1 MGIWDKITGQF
12 IDVIEWLDNTRDT
25 IVYRFDRKD
34 NEIKYGAQLIV
45 RESQTAVFINE
56 GQLADVY
63 PPGTHTLTTQ
73 NMPIMTTLKSWK
85 FGFNS
90 PFKAEVYFVNT
101 RVFNDMKWGT
111 KNPIML
117 RDAEFGPIRI
127 RAFGGYTFKVVDAAK
142 FLKELAGTNAEF
154 YTEDI
159 AEHLRNEIVTR
170 FTDIVG
176 ESKIPVLDM
185 AANYNEFS
193 NFVKEKMSA
202 GLLEEYGIQIQKV
215 LIENISLPPEVE
227 KVLDQR
233 SSMGIL
239 GDLNKFTQF
248 QTANAIGNMNNGGS
262 GNMAE
267 GMGMGM
273 GFGMANQ
280 MMNQMQQNQM
290 NQQNQQ
296 NNQPNNLTP
305 PPPPPV
311 LQFFVS
317 VNGQQ
322 TGAFTMQQLGQMVQT
337 GQLTQQTYV
346 WKQGMA
352 AWAFANQVPELQS
365 LFQTMPPPPPPMA

>member
-1 MGIWDKITGQF
+1 MSIWDKIKGQL

-25 IVYRFDRKD
+25 IVFRFERQG

-63 PPGTHTLTTQ
+63 PPGTYTLTTQ
-73 NMPIMTTLKSWK
+73 NMPILTTLKSWK

-117 RDAEFGPIRI
+117 RDPEFGPIRI
-127 RAFGGYTFKVVDAAK
+127 RAFGGYTFKVADAGK
-142 FLKELAGTNAEF
+142 FLRELAGTNAEF

-159 AEHLRNEIVTR
+159 GEHLRNEVVTR

-193 NFVKEKMSA
+193 AYVKEKIA
-202 GLLEEYGIQIQKV
+202 PGLLEEYGIQIQKV

-233 SSMGIL
+233 TSMGIL
-239 GDLNKFTQF
+239 GNMGQFTQY
-248 QTANAIGNMNNGGS
+248 QMANALGNAANNPSGGL
-262 GNMAE
+262 GE
-267 GMGMGM
+267 GMGLGM
-273 GFGMANQ
+273 GVGMVQN
-280 MMNQMQQNQM
+280 MMNQMNQM
-290 NQQNQQ
+290 NQVNQQ
-296 NNQPNNLTP
+296 NTP
-305 PPPPPV
+305 PPPPQMV
-311 LQFFVS
+311 QYFVS

-322 TGAFTMQQLGQMVQT
+322 TGPFGMPQLQQMVQM

-352 AWAFANQVPELQS
+352 GWAFANQVPELAS
-365 LFQTMPPPPPPMA
+365 LFGAVPPPPPPPMA

>member
-1 MGIWDKITGQF
+1 MSFFSKLTGQF
-12 IDVIEWLDNTRDT
+12 VDVIEWLDNTRDT
-25 IVYRFDRKD
+25 IVFRFERQG

-63 PPGTHTLTTQ
+63 PPGTYTLTTQ
-73 NMPIMTTLKSWK
+73 NMPLLTSLKSWK
-85 FGFNS
+85 YGFNS

-111 KNPIML
+111 KNPIMM
-117 RDAEFGPIRI
+117 RDAEFGAVRI
-127 RAFGGYTFKVVDAAK
+127 RAFGGYTFKVVDAGK
-142 FLKELAGTNAEF
+142 FLRELAGTNAEF
-154 YTEDI
+154 YTDDI

-170 FTDIVG
+170 FTDIAA
-176 ESKIPVLDM
+176 ESKIAVLDM

-193 NFVKEKMSA
+193 GYVKEKISA

-239 GDLNKFTQF
+239 GNLNQYTQF
-248 QTANAIGNMNNGGS
+248 QTANAIGNSQGGVINES
-262 GNMAE
+262 
-267 GMGMGM
+267 MGMGL
-273 GFGMANQ
+273 GLGLANQ
-280 MMNQMQQNQM
+280 MMNQM
-290 NQQNQQ
+290 NQQHQQ
-296 NNQPNNLTP
+296 TNNMQP
-305 PPPPPV
+305 PPLPPV
-311 LQFFVS
+311 LQYFVA

-322 TGAFTMQQLGQMVQT
+322 TGPFTMQQLSQMIQA
-337 GQLTQQTYV
+337 GQLTQQTQV

-352 AWAFANQVPELQS
+352 AWALAGQVPDFAN
-365 LFQTMPPPPPPMA
+365 LFGAVPPPLPPV

>member
-12 IDVIEWLDNTRDT
+12 IDVIEWLDNSRDT

-63 PPGTHTLTTQ
+63 PPGTHTLSTQ
-73 NMPIMTTLKSWK
+73 NMPILTTLESWK

-111 KNPIML
+111 KNPIMI

-127 RAFGGYTFKVVDAAK
+127 RAFGGYTFKVVDAGK
-142 FLKELAGTNAEF
+142 FLKELAGTNSEF
-154 YTEDI
+154 YTDDI
-159 AEHLRNEIVTR
+159 AEHLRTEVVTR
-170 FTDIVG
+170 FTDIIG

-193 NFVKEKMSA
+193 NFIKEKTA
-202 GLLEEYGIQIQKV
+202 PGLLEEYGIQIQKV

-239 GDLNKFTQF
+239 GNLDQFTKF

-262 GNMAE
+262 GAMSE
-267 GMGMGM
+267 GMGMGL

-280 MMNQMQQNQM
+280 MANQM
-290 NQQNQQ
+290 NQQNQV
-296 NNQPNNLTP
+296 NNMP
-305 PPPPPV
+305 PPPPPMS
-311 LQFFVS
+311 QYFVS

-322 TGAFTMQQLGQMVQT
+322 TGAFSMQQLAQMVQN
-337 GQLTQQTYV
+337 GQLTQQSYV

-352 AWAFANQVPELQS
+352 AWAFVNQVPELMP
-365 LFQTMPPPPPPMA
+365 LFQAMPPPPPPMA

>member
-25 IVYRFDRKD
+25 IVYRYDRKD
-34 NEIKYGAQLIV
+34 NEIKYGAQLVV

-73 NMPIMTTLKSWK
+73 NMPILTTLKSWK

-127 RAFGGYTFKVVDAAK
+127 RAFGGYTFKVVDASK

-193 NFVKEKMSA
+193 NFVKEKISA

-239 GDLNKFTQF
+239 GNLDQFTKF

-262 GNMAE
+262 GNMSE
-267 GMGMGM
+267 GMGMGL

-280 MMNQMQQNQM
+280 MMNQM

-296 NNQPNNLTP
+296 NNQNNQQNNQNMP
-305 PPPPPV
+305 PPPPPMS
-311 LQFFVS
+311 QYFVS

-322 TGAFTMQQLGQMVQT
+322 TGAFSMQQLAQMVQA
-337 GQLTQQTYV
+337 GQLTQQSHV

-352 AWAFANQVPELQS
+352 AWLTAKEVPEVMN
-365 LFQTMPPPPPPMA
+365 LFHAMPPPPPPMS

>member
-1 MGIWDKITGQF
+1 MSIWNKITSQF
-12 IDVIEWLDNTRDT
+12 VDVIEWLDSTRDT

-63 PPGTHTLTTQ
+63 PPGTYTLTTQ
-73 NMPIMTTLKSWK
+73 NMPILTTLKSWK

-101 RVFNDMKWGT
+101 RVFSDLKWGT

-117 RDAEFGPIRI
+117 RDAEFGMVRI
-127 RAFGGYTFKVVDAAK
+127 RAFGGYTFKIVDAGK
-142 FLKELAGTNAEF
+142 FLKEMSGTNAEF
-154 YTEDI
+154 YTDDI

-193 NFVKEKMSA
+193 AFAKEKIA
-202 GLLEEYGIQIQKV
+202 PGLLEEYGLQIQKI

-227 KVLDQR
+227 KVFDQR

-239 GDLNKFTQF
+239 GNLNQFTQF
-248 QTANAIGNMNNGGS
+248 QMANAIGNAGTGGNT
-262 GNMAE
+262 GGMVD

-273 GFGMANQ
+273 GMGMANQ
-280 MMNQMQQNQM
+280 MMNQMNQM
-290 NQQNQQ
+290 NQQNQM
-296 NNQPNNLTP
+296 NNP
-305 PPPPPV
+305 PPPPPIT
-311 LQFFVS
+311 QYFVA

-322 TGAFTMQQLGQMVQT
+322 TGPFGMQQLAQMAQN
-337 GQLTQQTYV
+337 GQLTQQSHV

-352 AWAFANQVPELQS
+352 AWAAVSQVPELVS
-365 LFQTMPPPPPPMA
+365 LFQPTMPPPPPPPMA

>member
-1 MGIWDKITGQF
+1 MSFFSKLTGQF

-25 IVYRFDRKD
+25 IVFRFERQG
-34 NEIKYGAQLIV
+34 NEIKYGAQLVV

-56 GQLADVY
+56 GQLADVF

-73 NMPIMTTLKSWK
+73 NMPLLTSLKSWK

-111 KNPIML
+111 KNPIMI

-170 FTDIVG
+170 FTDIIG

-193 NFVKEKMSA
+193 GYVKEKIGA

-239 GDLNKFTQF
+239 GNLNQYTQF
-248 QTANAIGNMNNGGS
+248 QTANAIGNSQGGALNES
-262 GNMAE
+262 
-267 GMGMGM
+267 MGMGL

-280 MMNQMQQNQM
+280 MINQM
-290 NQQNQQ
+290 NQQQQVNQQ
-296 NNQPNNLTP
+296 NNMMP

-311 LQFFVS
+311 LQYFVS

-322 TGAFTMQQLGQMVQT
+322 AGPFGMQQLAQMVQA
-337 GQLTQQTYV
+337 GQLTQQTHV

-352 AWAFANQVPELQS
+352 AWTLAGQVPDFAN
-365 LFQTMPPPPPPMA
+365 LFGAVPPPLPPM